1 MTEPTVDLLIDAIQ
15 DTQRAKQ
22 ALDEALVRLA
32 EIESDYNHR
41 IKQPG
46 ADIPALTA
54 ARSAAEDELGIAG
67 LIEKR
72 QDAQRWAGL
81 VDDCV
86 RVCRRFSFEK
96 VIVAQIRR
104 LLKQHAGPGEDLD
117 LFAMT
122 LIRHVRHPE
131 DMDIRQAARGILQRL
146 RDHKPFATEL
156 A

>member
-1 MTEPTVDLLIDAIQ
+1 MTEPTVELLIDAIQ
-15 DTQRAKQ
+15 ATQSAKQ
-22 ALDEALVRLA
+22 ALDEALVQLA

-46 ADIPALTA
+46 ADVPVLTA
-54 ARSAAEDELGIAG
+54 ARTAAEDALDIAG

-86 RVCRRFSFEK
+86 RVCRRFSFER
-96 VIVAQIRR
+96 VIVSQIRR
-104 LLKQHAGPGEDLD
+104 LLQQHAGPGEDLD

-122 LIRHVRHPE
+122 LLRHVRNP
-131 DMDIRQAARGILQRL
+131 DDGDIHQAAIAILQRL
-146 RDHKPFATEL
+146 RDHKPFAAEL